1 MNFYG
6 KQLLFLDFE
15 SFYDSANGY
24 TLKKISTLEYIKS
37 SQFKTHGLGYAYLNG
52 ERPHWISGDHVIR
65 GFFQSVNWGDTI
77 VVAHNVK
84 FDGAILAWVYGV
96 KPKGYICTQAMARAV
111 LGFKVKSHSLASVA
125 EYFGFEPK
133 GHMQTDGIRDLTP
146 EQEAALADY
155 CLHDVELCRSIFK
168 TLSDPFPASQYRAL
182 DWTIKAFVEPDL
194 ALDGETLRQ
203 VNEAEKARREK
214 IFEEIGI
221 QKKVFSSNDKFA
233 KLLAERGYE
242 VPMKLSPSA
251 LKKGIEKQIPALAV
265 GDEGFQELLHS
276 ENPELEALCEAR
288 VAAKSTLLETR
299 SAKFL
304 RLVPYG
310 SFPFDV
316 QFSGAKQTH
325 RYSGSDGAG
334 GNPQNLQKCQA
345 RTKEEH
351 KSPEHFCRG
360 QLRKA
365 VRAPDGCSLL
375 VADFAAVEAR
385 IVAFIAREP
394 KLIDAFTRNE
404 DVYSAFATRIYQR
417 PITKADTRER
427 QFGKTCIL
435 GLGYNMGSS
444 KFAYKVKLD
453 TGMVIDK
460 EEAKRVVG
468 LYRTYYSRI
477 PALWQLLDHY
487 IPFLAGRGYARL
499 PGIPFLSLKNG
510 CVILP
515 SGLSLQYPNLRW
527 EPDDSYWGGQWIYD
541 VWEKGKLEKRHLYGG
556 KLLENISQAL
566 AGEFTKLAIERA
578 EDAGIKIAAQI
589 HDEVIAVVPTEVAK
603 HKAVVLEKCMEGS
616 PVWWPAIK
624 LKAEVGIGPN
634 WLEAKA

>member
-1 MNFYG
+1 MN
-6 KQLLFLDFE
+6 QILFLDFE

-37 SQFKTHGLGYAYLNG
+37 AQFKTHGLGYAYMNG

-65 GFFQSVNWGDTI
+65 GFFQSIDWKNTI

-111 LGFKVKSHSLASVA
+111 LGFKVKSHSLATVA

-146 EQEAALADY
+146 EQEKALADY
-155 CLHDVELCRSIFK
+155 CLHDVELCRAIFK

-194 ALDGETLRQ
+194 ELDGDTLRE
-203 VNEAEKARREK
+203 VNEAEKARRVK
-214 IFEEIGI
+214 IIEEIGI
-221 QKKVFSSNDKFA
+221 PKAVFSSNDKFA
-233 KLLAERGYE
+233 KLLAEKGYE
-242 VPMKLSPSA
+242 VPMKLSPAA
-251 LKKGIEKQIPALAV
+251 LKRDEEKKIPALAV
-265 GDEGFQELLHS
+265 GDQGFQDLWHS
-276 ENPELEALCEAR
+276 NNPELEALCEAR
-288 VAAKSTLLETR
+288 VAAKSNLLETR

-304 RLVPYG
+304 ALVQFG
-310 SFPFDV
+310 KFPFDV

-334 GNPQNLQKCQA
+334 GNPQNL
-345 RTKEEH
+345 
-351 KSPEHFCRG
+351 PRG
-360 QLRKA
+360 SGLRRA
-365 VRAPDGCSLL
+365 VRAPEGSSLL

-385 IVAFIAREP
+385 IVAFLAREP
-394 KLIDAFTRNE
+394 KLIEAFTNNE
-404 DVYSAFATRIYQR
+404 DVYSSFASRIYQR
-417 PITKADTRER
+417 PVTKADKRER
-427 QFGKTCIL
+427 MFGKTCIL
-435 GLGYNMGSS
+435 GLGYNMGAS
-444 KFAYKVKLD
+444 KFAYKVKMD

-487 IPFLAGRGYARL
+487 IPFLANRGFAKL
-499 PGIPFLSLKNG
+499 PGIPFLSIKNG
-510 CVILP
+510 GVVLP
-515 SGLSLQYPNLRW
+515 SGLTLQYPNLRW
-527 EPDDSYWGGQWIYD
+527 VPDDSYFGGQWVYD
-541 VWEKGKLEKRHLYGG
+541 VWEKGRLEQRHLYGG

-578 EDAGIKIAAQI
+578 EDAGVKISAQI
-589 HDEVIAVVPTEVAK
+589 HDEVIAVVPSEVAK
-603 HKAVVLEKCMEGS
+603 HKTVILQACMEAP
-616 PVWWPAIK
+616 PVWWPTIK
-624 LKAEVGIGPN
+624 LTAEVGIGSN
-634 WLEAKA
+634 WLEAKV